1 MAGSKA
7 RHHEKGAS
15 VFRTSAASTDDIS
28 MKGKESLKSQ
38 ITDTHADKTLEVV
51 VGPLEVDVI
60 AALEQETKHHLYIS
74 GNSRPLTTD
83 EGEIERVLNL
93 HS

>member
-28 MKGKESLKSQ
+28 MKGKESLKSL
-38 ITDTHADKTLEVV
+38 ITSHADKTLEVV

-83 EGEIERVLNL
+83 EGKTERVLNL
-93 HS
+93 NS

>member
-1 MAGSKA
+1 MAVSKA

-15 VFRTSAASTDDIS
+15 VFRTGAASTDDIS
-28 MKGKESLKSQ
+28 MKSKESLKAQ
-38 ITDTHADKTLEVV
+38 ITDSHADKTLDVV

-83 EGEIERVLNL
+83 QGKTERVLNFQ
-93 HS
+93 S